1 MIVVEPN
8 PGLNSLWPV
17 WDELDGAVF
26 AFLITVLGW
35 AVLGQQGTESGLGLP
50 AFTSFSAAIEA
61 RQDSGGGEGY
71 FVRGEGYF
79 VLVPRPGMR
88 GVGRGKQGSGGL

>member
-17 WDELDGAVF
+17 RDELDGAVF

-50 AFTSFSAAIEA
+50 AFTSS
-61 RQDSGGGEGY
+61 S
-71 FVRGEGYF
+71 
-79 VLVPRPGMR
+79 
-88 GVGRGKQGSGGL
+88 

>member
-71 FVRGEGYF
+71 FV
-79 VLVPRPGMR
+79 LVPRPGMW